1 MTTAPPAST
10 RARGRASEDL
20 AASFLEARGLVIC
33 ARNVTLAHAEL
44 DLVARIPGAAGA
56 PDTIV
61 FVEIRSRKDDR
72 AGAPAETV
80 DRNKQRRVIRAATA
94 WLLREDLWERAAVR
108 FDVLAILFGDDKAPE
123 ISWIPGAFEVD
134 G

>member
-1 MTTAPPAST
+1 MSAAPPAST

-33 ARNVTLAHAEL
+33 GRNITLAHAEL
-44 DLVARIPGAAGA
+44 DLVGRIVGHDGA
-56 PDTIV
+56 PDTVV

-72 AGAPAETV
+72 AGDPAETV
-80 DRNKQRRVIRAATA
+80 DRSKQRRVVRAATA
-94 WLLREDLWERAAVR
+94 WLLREELWERVAVR
-108 FDVLAILFGDDKAPE
+108 FDVLTILFGDDKAPE
-123 ISWIPGAFEVD
+123 ITWIPGAFEVD

>member
-1 MTTAPPAST
+1 MSPAPPAST

-20 AASFLEARGLVIC
+20 AASFLEARGLVVC

-44 DLVARIPGAAGA
+44 DLVARIAGEPGTA
-56 PDTIV
+56 DMIV

-72 AGAPAETV
+72 AGDPAETV
-80 DRNKQRRVIRAATA
+80 DRSKQRRVVRAATA
-94 WLLREDLWERAAVR
+94 WLLREDLWERVAVR
-108 FDVLAILFGDDKAPE
+108 FDVLTILFGDDKAPE
-123 ISWIPGAFEVD
+123 ITWIPGAFEVD

>member
-1 MTTAPPAST
+1 MSTAPPAST

-44 DLVARIPGAAGA
+44 DLVARIPGA

-80 DRNKQRRVIRAATA
+80 DRSKQRRVIRAATA
-94 WLLREDLWERAAVR
+94 WLLREDLWERVAVR

-123 ISWIPGAFEVD
+123 ITWIPGAFEVD

>member
-1 MTTAPPAST
+1 MSPIPPAST

-20 AASFLEARGLVIC
+20 AASFLEARGLVVC

-44 DLVARIPGAAGA
+44 DLVARIAGESGAA
-56 PDTIV
+56 DTIV

-72 AGAPAETV
+72 AGDPAETV
-80 DRNKQRRVIRAATA
+80 DRSKQRRVVRAATA
-94 WLLREDLWERAAVR
+94 WLLREDLWERVAVR
-108 FDVLAILFGDDKAPE
+108 FDVLTILFGDDKAPE
-123 ISWIPGAFEVD
+123 ITWIPGAFEVD

>member
-1 MTTAPPAST
+1 MSISPPAST

-44 DLVARIPGAAGA
+44 DLVARVAGNAAMA
-56 PDTIV
+56 DTIV
-61 FVEIRSRKDDR
+61 FVEIRSRKHDR
-72 AGAPAETV
+72 SGDPAETV
-80 DRNKQRRVIRAATA
+80 DRGKQRRVIRAATA
-94 WLLREDLWERAAVR
+94 WLLREDLWERVAVR
-108 FDVLAILFGDDKAPE
+108 FDVLTILFGDDKAPE
-123 ISWIPGAFEVD
+123 ITWIPGAFEVD

>member
-1 MTTAPPAST
+1 MSTTPPAST

-44 DLVARIPGAAGA
+44 DLVARITGA
-56 PDTIV
+56 PDTLV

-72 AGAPAETV
+72 AGDPAETV
-80 DRNKQRRVIRAATA
+80 DRSKQRRVIRAATA
-94 WLLREDLWERAAVR
+94 WLLREELWERVAVR
-108 FDVLAILFGDDKAPE
+108 FDVLTILFGDDKAPE
-123 ISWIPGAFEVD
+123 ITWIPGAFEVD